1 MATKSCFS
9 KNGRNNVAPT
19 PSPSLTVLDVGHGNC
34 TILKEAGRTVVFDA
48 GPKSGLLEY
57 LLQQKIT
64 KIDLVLIS
72 HADEDHIG
80 GLIALL
86 ATNSFDI
93 KVIRLNTDSLKGSD
107 IWNDLAF
114 ELDELSR
121 KGKLDYSPALT
132 VADNGKFDS
141 ADVKVEILGPSAF
154 LATKGPGGKDA
165 DGRKITTNSISAVIR
180 LHYKGHAVALLTGDV
195 DQIGIDELKRMG
207 SPIEAGVLIFPHH
220 GGKGASDMAKFSAEL
235 YARVKPKWV
244 LFSIGRGMH
253 GTPIPDVIAEA
264 RKIANLKISCTELS
278 EHCSAAAPAQEHTHL
293 SPVFA
298 RGRDSRHCCAGSI
311 TIPLDPGETA
321 FPIWEA
327 HQQFITSS
335 ASTALCRK

>member
-1 MATKSCFS
+1 M
-9 KNGRNNVAPT
+9 APT
-19 PSPSLTVLDVGHGNC
+19 PTPSLTVLDVGHGSCAVLN
-34 TILKEAGRTVVFDA
+34 EADRTVVFDA

-57 LLQQKIT
+57 LLQQRIT

-121 KGKLDYSPALT
+121 NGKLDYSPALT

-141 ADVKVEILGPSAF
+141 ANVKVEILGPSTF

-180 LHYKGHAVALLTGDV
+180 LQCKGHAVVLLTGDM
-195 DQIGIDELKRMG
+195 DQIGIDELKRTG
-207 SPIEAGVLIFPHH
+207 SSIEADVLVFPHH
-220 GGKGASDMAKFSAEL
+220 GGKGAADMAKFSAEL
-235 YARVKPKWV
+235 YASVKPKWV

-253 GTPIPDVIAEA
+253 GTPIPEVIAEA
-264 RKIANLKISCTELS
+264 RKIADLKISCTQLS
-278 EHCSAAAPAQEHTHL
+278 EHCSAAPPGQDHTHL
-293 SPVFA
+293 SPIFA

-311 TIPLDPGETA
+311 TIPLDPAETA
-321 FPIWEA
+321 FPVWDE

-335 ASTALCRK
+335 APTALCRK